1 MNIPIKSILSFTFLI
16 SSFFTN
22 IAFAQTI
29 ILPPDYIKSVQLI
42 ASGNDYFVPV
52 VSLGQRITLS
62 FDDLEADQK
71 DYYYLLEHCDKNWNT
86 SQIIST
92 DFVRGYQKEQFR
104 DYRNSFNTLQEYTHY
119 SISFPNEQTRVI
131 ISGNYR
137 ISVLNDNDDV
147 IFTRYFAVYE
157 PLTTVG
163 VSVHRSRD
171 VNFFGLQQS
180 VQFVI
185 NHKGL
190 MINNPQQEIYPVI
203 YQNFDFNTAI
213 SGLQPQF
220 IKPDQLWYKYDK
232 ETAFWGGNEFLY
244 FDNKDILNQNMT
256 VAQVLSGKNLY
267 ETILF
272 QDLPR
277 KYDPYTYYPDANGNF
292 VVRNIKGDDA
302 DSEADYSY
310 VNFTLKY
317 PEQLDKKIYV
327 YGKFNDNQLTDENL
341 MKFDEKS
348 QSYVAK
354 IKLKQGFYNY
364 NYILLNPDN
373 TIDTT
378 VVNGSFDQTENDY
391 QVLIYYSKFG
401 SKYDRLIGYGVGSS
415 KELQQ

>member
-180 VQFVI
+180 VQFVV

>member
-1 MNIPIKSILSFTFLI
+1 MNISIKSILSFTFLI

-171 VNFFGLQQS
+171 VNFFSLQQS
-180 VQFVI
+180 VQFVV